1 MKTIRAL
8 LVAAL
13 FAAIVP
19 LSAQVSIAPGTT
31 HREDFSAL
39 GTSSGAWWDN
49 FTLAGWYA
57 SVSNVTDGVVGP
69 YTTAYTA
76 TAGASGN
83 SSTLYSLGAS
93 GSSERALGG
102 MPVTTRS
109 GMLGLRLV
117 NGGSSTITNLI
128 LSYDGEQWRRD
139 GNNVSYITVSYKVF
153 PGGAGG
159 GLDSLDGWTAAPDS
173 LRFNAPTTGNAS
185 ALDGNNPTNRSAG
198 LTAAFPNINVPPG
211 DEIWFKWTLIKV
223 SGGNIHVAIDN
234 VTVSVPM
241 GTPPVI
247 GQIPDI
253 TVVATQTS
261 VTNSFAINDAEDDAA
276 SAPLPVPAATSSNE
290 AVVPSANVFFDGSG
304 SNRTVYVIAGD
315 RAGSADITVSITDS
329 HGNTGQQTFAV
340 TVLPLDF
347 APSISTPPPTNTLV
361 NIPIAVPFTV
371 EDRETPASVLT
382 VSASVASYS
391 GGIIE
396 SVTVEAD
403 VGGTN
408 RTAIVKPVADATGV
422 GVVILSVTDATGQ
435 TTAVSFAVMV
445 RPSAD
450 VVLIDHFDYP
460 FNTSILNSS
469 PGFWVRRNS
478 SAQGINF
485 RTASSDAQAWIR
497 PKSGADDAS
506 VSLAEGPYTPG
517 SGTVL
522 FTMFKAQWID
532 VGDVPVVG
540 DSSGAF
546 ILLAPG
552 SGATADQLMQVATR
566 TTGAPE
572 GAFRLHISNGESIY
586 TEYSMTDLYV
596 GTVYNIVVRH
606 DIDTAKAT
614 LWIDA
619 TSEASPSVSG
629 TDLQAPAPISHVS
642 IRQEPNM
649 GSIYVD
655 DLKVVV
661 LHKPRLTSITPP
673 SGSSLEIGF
682 TGGAADTGADFEVE
696 RAPAVHGSYSRVP
709 STITELGDNAFKAAA
724 ASSGDQSYYRVK
736 RKPIDF

>member
-1 MKTIRAL
+1 MKTIRPL

-102 MPVTTRS
+102 TPVTTRY

-117 NGGSSTITNLI
+117 NGGNSTITNLI

-139 GNNVSYITVSYKVF
+139 ATVNTHIHVSYKIF
-153 PGGAGG
+153 PQGAVG
-159 GLDSLDGWTAAPDS
+159 GLDSLDGWTAAPES
-173 LRFNAPTTGNAS
+173 LTFNAPTTGNAG
-185 ALDGNNPTNRSAG
+185 ALDGNNPANRAAG
-198 LTAAFPNINVPPG
+198 LTAAFPGISVQPG

-223 SGGNIHVAIDN
+223 SGGNIHVGIDN

-247 GQIPDI
+247 GEIPDI

-261 VTNSFAINDAEDDAA
+261 VTNSFTVNDAEDDAA
-276 SAPLPVPAATSSNE
+276 SAPLPVPTATSSNE

-315 RAGSADITVSITDS
+315 RAGSADITVSIIDS

-361 NIPIAVPFTV
+361 NTPVAVPFTV
-371 EDRETPASVLT
+371 ADPETPASALT

-391 GGIIE
+391 GGILE
-396 SVTVEAD
+396 SVTLEAD
-403 VGGTN
+403 SGGTN
-408 RTAIVKPVADATGV
+408 RAAIVKPVADATGV

-435 TTAVSFAVMV
+435 TTTASFAVMV
-445 RPSAD
+445 RPSAG

-506 VSLAEGPYTPG
+506 VPLSGGPYVPG

-552 SGATADQLMQVATR
+552 SGASADQLMQVATR

-586 TEYSMTDLYV
+586 TEYSMTDLYM
-596 GTVYNIVVRH
+596 GTVYSIVVRH
-606 DIDTAKAT
+606 DVDTAKST

-619 TSEASPSVSG
+619 TSEASPSVSA
-629 TDLQAPAPISHVS
+629 TDLQTPAPISHLS
-642 IRQEPNM
+642 IRQEPDM
-649 GSIYVD
+649 GNIYVD
-655 DLKVVV
+655 DLKVIAIR
-661 LHKPRLTSITPP
+661 KPRLMSITPP
-673 SGSSLEIGF
+673 LGGGLEIVF
-682 TGGAADTGADFEVE
+682 AGGARDTTGDFEVE
-696 RAPAVHGSYSRVP
+696 RAASVNGPFGGVNA
-709 STITELGDNAFKAAA
+709 TITDLGEGTFQAAA
-724 ASSGDQSYYRVK
+724 PASGDQSYYRVK